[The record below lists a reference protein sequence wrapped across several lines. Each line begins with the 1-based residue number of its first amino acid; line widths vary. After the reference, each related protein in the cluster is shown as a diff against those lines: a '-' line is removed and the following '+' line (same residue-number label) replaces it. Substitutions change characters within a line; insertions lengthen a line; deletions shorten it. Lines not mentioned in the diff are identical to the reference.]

1 VADYLA
7 GRPARVETL
16 SRAVRLW
23 ERAMLGLRT
32 AEGVEE
38 DTVLPVLDPAARD
51 RLLAEGCLER
61 RYGKLRLNPGFLD
74 VSNSVIGTL
83 LVAPGGS

>member
-1 VADYLA
+1 
-7 GRPARVETL
+7 
-16 SRAVRLW
+16 
-23 ERAMLGLRT
+23 MLGLRT
-32 AEGVEE
+32 DEGVDEE
-38 DTVLPVLDPAARD
+38 MVLPVIDLDARD
-51 RLLAEGCLER
+51 RLLAQGCLER